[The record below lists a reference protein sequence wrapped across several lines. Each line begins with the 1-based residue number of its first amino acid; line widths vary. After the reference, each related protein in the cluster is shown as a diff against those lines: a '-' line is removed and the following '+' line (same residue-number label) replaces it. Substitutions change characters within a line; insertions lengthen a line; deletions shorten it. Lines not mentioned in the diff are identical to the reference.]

1 MANKEEQM
9 CDKSSFQEPIVEQAI
24 LEGEVCF
31 QPEDVERLL
40 TAITEKN
47 RLHEEM
53 SDRLKRLQADFDN
66 FRRRTR
72 QEKEELST
80 TVAEGILLQLLPV
93 MDNFDRALAVEA
105 NADAAAIKSGIEM
118 IYRQFS
124 ITVEQLGL
132 TPIKAVGEQFDPQ
145 YHEAVMRIEDDKQID
160 GLIAEELQKGY
171 MVRSKVI
178 RPSMVK
184 VISNN

>member
-1 MANKEEQM
+1 
-9 CDKSSFQEPIVEQAI
+9 
-24 LEGEVCF
+24 
-31 QPEDVERLL
+31 
-40 TAITEKN
+40 
-47 RLHEEM
+47 
-53 SDRLKRLQADFDN
+53 
-66 FRRRTR
+66 
-72 QEKEELST
+72 
-80 TVAEGILLQLLPV
+80 

-145 YHEAVMRIEDDKQID
+145 YHEAVMRIEDDNQTD

>member
-1 MANKEEQM
+1 MANKKEQM
-9 CDKSSFQEPIVEQAI
+9 CDKSSFQEPTVEQEV

-31 QPEDVERLL
+31 QQEDVERLL
-40 TAITEKN
+40 IAITEKN

-93 MDNFDRALAVEA
+93 MDNFDRALAIEA
-105 NADAAAIKSGIEM
+105 NANAAAIKSGIEM

-132 TPIKAVGEQFDPQ
+132 TSIKAVGEQFDPQ
-145 YHEAVMRIEDDKQID
+145 YHEAVMRVEDDKQTD